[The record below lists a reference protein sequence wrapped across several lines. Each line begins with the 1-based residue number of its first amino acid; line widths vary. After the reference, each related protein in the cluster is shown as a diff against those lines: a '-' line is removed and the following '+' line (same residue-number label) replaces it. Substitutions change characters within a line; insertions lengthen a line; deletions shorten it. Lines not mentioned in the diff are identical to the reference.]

1 MSKIVNKRSFP
12 IRAFL
17 YALRTP
23 SRMFNRFVF
32 YPMLDRK
39 IASSD
44 LELFVHDKERGLMRV
59 LSYGERL
66 DWSLNSGKAC
76 DAVPWLDRI
85 EPLVSVES
93 IVFDV
98 GANMGVVCHWFSERC
113 KHVYAFEPHPGNVTT
128 IRTQMNLRNSQNISL
143 NQYALGEEETK
154 MQLHVKG
161 FHGHH
166 SLGDVDNSPTVDKI
180 EVDVRTMDVVFE
192 ELKLERIHF
201 LKIDVEG
208 FESDVL
214 SGASLLLT
222 EKKIDYILF
231 ELQETLLQSIQR
243 TSQEVFQIL
252 FESGY
257 QIIDLNGQLMSQK
270 ATLQIPNGDYLACI
284 DGVETARKLA
294 TSPFELI

>member
-1 MSKIVNKRSFP
+1 MPTIENKRSFP
-12 IRAFL
+12 VRAFL

-23 SRMFNRFVF
+23 SRLFNRFVF

-44 LELFVHDKERGLMRV
+44 LELFVHDQERGLMRV

-66 DWSLNSGKAC
+66 DWSLKSGKAC

-85 EPLVSVES
+85 QPLIDEES

-98 GANMGVVCHWFSERC
+98 GANMGVVCHWFAERSH
-113 KHVYAFEPHPGNVTT
+113 HVYAFEPHPENVSTLQSQ
-128 IRTQMNLRNSQNISL
+128 IKLRNCSNISL
-143 NQYALGEEETK
+143 HQYALGREETQ

-180 EVDVRTMDVVFE
+180 LVDVRTMDSVFE
-192 ELKLERIHF
+192 ELNLNRIHF

-214 SGASLLLT
+214 TGASSLLAD
-222 EKKIDYILF
+222 KKIDYILF
-231 ELQETLLQSIQR
+231 ELQETLLQSIER
-243 TSQEVFQIL
+243 TSQEVFDIL

-257 QIIDLNGQLMSQK
+257 QIIDLNGRIMKPDSAQK
-270 ATLQIPNGDYLACI
+270 ILNGDYLACI
-284 DGVETARKLA
+284 NGAQTAKILA